1 MEGKAMPSSVALGN
15 LEGTVRRLVESG
27 RYNSRS
33 EVLREGVRLVEE
45 REKTLAALDAALE
58 RGLADADADR
68 VHDADEVFGRLK
80 ARYAA
85 MAGGR
90 PTE

>member
-1 MEGKAMPSSVALGN
+1 MPSSVALGN
-15 LEGTVRRLVESG
+15 LESTVKRLVESG

-58 RGLADADADR
+58 RGHADADAGR
-68 VHDADEVFGRLK
+68 VHDADEVFSELK
-80 ARYAA
+80 ARYVA
-85 MAGGR
+85 MVVESADN
-90 PTE
+90 

>member
-1 MEGKAMPSSVALGN
+1 MPSSVALGN
-15 LEGTVRRLVESG
+15 LENTVKRLVESG
-27 RYNSRS
+27 RYHSRS

-58 RGLADADADR
+58 RGLADVDAGR
-68 VHDADEVFGRLK
+68 VSDADEAFSELK

-85 MAGGR
+85 MVAGR
-90 PTE
+90 AEK

>member
-1 MEGKAMPSSVALGN
+1 MPSSVALGN
-15 LEGTVRRLVESG
+15 LEDTVKRLVESG
-27 RYNSRS
+27 RYHSRS

-58 RGLADADADR
+58 RGLADSDAGR
-68 VHDADEVFGRLK
+68 VHDADEVFAALK

-85 MAGGR
+85 LVAGSAIK
-90 PTE
+90 